1 MEQLIQNLDIVQYLN
16 VYLILALMGMGFIIK
31 HAFNKF
37 PNKHIPIFLYAIS
50 LVYCLL
56 SIDSISKTSIINA
69 ILDATISAAIAIGL
83 HTSGK
88 NIIKT
93 YLSSNK
99 TNEIIDTI
107 LDDEEDE
114 EVPEE
119 EE

>member
-1 MEQLIQNLDIVQYLN
+1 MEQLIQGLDIVQYLN

-50 LVYCLL
+50 LIYCLL
-56 SIDSISKTSIINA
+56 SIDSISKTSVINA

-88 NIIKT
+88 TILKT

-99 TNEIIDTI
+99 ASDVIDAVT
-107 LDDEEDE
+107 D
-114 EVPEE
+114 EE
-119 EE
+119 EEIPEDED